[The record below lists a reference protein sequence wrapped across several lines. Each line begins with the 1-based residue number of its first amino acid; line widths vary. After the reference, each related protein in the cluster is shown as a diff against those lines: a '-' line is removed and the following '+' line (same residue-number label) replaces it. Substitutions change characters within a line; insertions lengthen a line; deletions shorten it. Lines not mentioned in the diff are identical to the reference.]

1 VRSAIVAVAL
11 ALGIFAPAVAEA
23 GHHCAEVSPVVGLER
38 CRRFGWWSHAGSMSF
53 EAGAVAMR
61 FDTGPIDSDAYVRGT
76 SQHYDVIGS
85 GRRVSATGGRIR
97 ETLSLGR
104 YFHLGGE
111 ADLAQ
116 MLDGPSLVLVDP
128 TARDDA
134 ASTATGSRGSI
145 AVAKTLVGAHV
156 AAGRFTLAGELA
168 PGIAITNYTLASL
181 PDATGTAQL
190 WLVLEAHARAELWLT
205 PQLTIA
211 GDAGLDLVHPDNVT
225 FGVTVGIHLM
235 PFDRSR

>member
-1 VRSAIVAVAL
+1 VPVKSAVVAL
-11 ALGIFAPAVAEA
+11 ALIIAPAVAEA

-38 CRRFGWWSHAGSMSF
+38 CRRFGWWSHGGSMSF
-53 EAGAVAMR
+53 EAGAIAMR
-61 FDTGPIDSDAYVRGT
+61 FDTGPIDSEAYERG
-76 SQHYDVIGS
+76 SSARYDVIGT
-85 GRRVSATGGRIR
+85 GRRVSAVGGRIR
-97 ETLSLGR
+97 ETISIGR

-134 ASTATGSRGSI
+134 ASTATGSSGSI
-145 AVAKTLVGAHV
+145 AVAKMVFGAHV
-156 AAGRFTLAGELA
+156 AAGPFTIAGELA

-205 PQLTIA
+205 PQVTIA
-211 GDAGLDLVHPDNVT
+211 GDAGFDLVHPDNVT
-225 FGVTVGIHLM
+225 FGVTVGLHIL